1 MVACYLVLVRV
12 IGPAFMKDR
21 PPMKLN
27 KIMVVYNG
35 IQVMLSAFV
44 CHQAWYY
51 AWGGRYNYLC
61 QPFDSTYDSYE
72 DRMVSYP
79 LPLSLN
85 GVCNVLPSLFT
96 CVLPTKGREV
106 LAGELSKRCINPNF

>member
-79 LPLSLN
+79 LIFERRLQCSPVSFHMCITHQ
-85 GVCNVLPSLFT
+85 G
-96 CVLPTKGREV
+96 KGGIGR
-106 LAGELSKRCINPNF
+106 RTF